1 MNKIQNIEKDNIV
14 SSSELKKLDI
24 EQIEKDFKNN
34 EFYAYELNISNSRIK
49 YLDKIIKENPK
60 MSAKEIDIINQ
71 LKSLYTMRKEYFN
84 VKINNP
90 KSEKADLRI
99 VDDQICNLEKEFRDQ
114 KGRGVFTS
122 QNKFV
127 KLLIFITQ
135 LLAKNNSKDDINQ
148 ILKELYHSKQI
159 TKQVYNILNKSITYK

>member
-1 MNKIQNIEKDNIV
+1 MPKIKR
-14 SSSELKKLDI
+14 LDT
-24 EQIEKDFKNN
+24 EQIEKDLKNN
-34 EFYAYELNISNSRIK
+34 EFYKYELNISNSKIK

-90 KSEKADLRI
+90 KSGKADLRI

-114 KGRGVFTS
+114 KGSRLFTY

-127 KLLIFITQ
+127 KLLTLTQ
-135 LLAKNNSKDDINQ
+135 LLSKNNSKKFKDDMNQ
-148 ILKELYHSKQI
+148 ILKELYNSK
-159 TKQVYNILNKSITYK
+159 